1 MKKLFTPIKIG
12 NMEVKNR
19 FMLAPMENGLAHF
32 GGEVSDRL
40 INFYVDRIKRE
51 VGIIITGSISVSP
64 EGSGLP
70 TQLSI
75 YDEKFVPGLK
85 RLCDE
90 VHKAGG
96 KIGAQLYH
104 AGRQATA
111 AVTGIQP
118 IAPTAMPCTLLG
130 NDPREMTLEDIREID
145 EKFVIAAERAVE
157 AGFDMIEVHFAHGY
171 LLHSFLS
178 PHSNKR
184 SDEFGGSFENRCR
197 FPMMVFNNIM
207 KAVNGKIPV
216 TIRIS
221 ADEYLEDGLKYE
233 EVKEICK
240 LVETAGGAAISLTA
254 GSYDSIEY
262 CIQPMFIEQGFLV
275 AYGEKL
281 KKEVSVPVI
290 VAARLN
296 NANLIESV
304 VEDGKA
310 DMVAIG
316 RGLIAD
322 EDLIIKIREKRY
334 DDIKY
339 CVACNQGCI
348 DNVLKGEGINCLE
361 NARSSY
367 EDERNIVK
375 TDEPQNVVVIGAGPA
390 GLEAARVSALR
401 GHKVTLIEK
410 EEALGGKMA
419 TLAEPPEK
427 ETFLLYRQYL
437 LGQIEKLPVTVVRKE
452 VKAASDI
459 KEFAPDYVIVA
470 TGSRQTKPPIP
481 GINGT
486 NVVFAEDLLNKVV
499 EPKDRIAVIG
509 GGLVGTE
516 TAKYLGAMGKKVDI
530 IEMMDAIAKDSGATF
545 VGHVFKKLQE
555 YNVGI
560 HVNAKVQKITDT
572 QIKFNDEVLDV
583 DQVAIASGYEP
594 NTEIVDTLKKEHE
607 NVLVIGD
614 ANSPRR
620 ILDATR
626 EAYLATYRL

>member
-1 MKKLFTPIKIG
+1 
-12 NMEVKNR
+12 
-19 FMLAPMENGLAHF
+19 
-32 GGEVSDRL
+32 
-40 INFYVDRIKRE
+40 
-51 VGIIITGSISVSP
+51 
-64 EGSGLP
+64 
-70 TQLSI
+70 
-75 YDEKFVPGLK
+75 
-85 RLCDE
+85 
-90 VHKAGG
+90 
-96 KIGAQLYH
+96 
-104 AGRQATA
+104 
-111 AVTGIQP
+111 
-118 IAPTAMPCTLLG
+118 MP
-130 NDPREMTLEDIREID
+130 
-145 EKFVIAAERAVE
+145 
-157 AGFDMIEVHFAHGY
+157 
-171 LLHSFLS
+171 
-178 PHSNKR
+178 
-184 SDEFGGSFENRCR
+184 
-197 FPMMVFNNIM
+197 
-207 KAVNGKIPV
+207 
-216 TIRIS
+216 
-221 ADEYLEDGLKYE
+221 
-233 EVKEICK
+233 
-240 LVETAGGAAISLTA
+240 
-254 GSYDSIEY
+254 
-262 CIQPMFIEQGFLV
+262 
-275 AYGEKL
+275 YGEKL

-296 NANLIESV
+296 NANLIESI

-367 EDERNIVK
+367 EEERNIIK
-375 TDEPQNVVVIGAGPA
+375 TDEPKNVVVIGAGPA

-401 GHKVTLIEK
+401 GHKVTLVEK

-437 LGQIEKLPVTVVRKE
+437 LGQIEKLPVTIVRKE
-452 VKAASDI
+452 VKDASDM

-481 GINGT
+481 GINNT

-499 EPKDRIAVIG
+499 APKDRIAVIG

-516 TAKYLGAMGKKVDI
+516 TSKYLGAMGKKVDI

-560 HVNAKVQKITDT
+560 HVNAKVQEITDT
-572 QIKFNDEVLDV
+572 QIKFNDQVLDV
-583 DQVAIASGYEP
+583 DQVAIASGYKP
-594 NTEIVDTLKKEHE
+594 NTEIVDALKNEYE

-626 EAYLATYRL
+626 EAYIATYKL